1 MVEDR
6 REAGAR
12 VVRIAAAAYEA
23 MRERACLA
31 GEEECCGALVGR
43 PVIDRIVPLANA
55 ASDRRSAYA
64 ISPRDLFE
72 LERRVEV
79 SGFFHSHPD
88 GTAEP
93 SEHDLVLAWPG
104 YIYVIIGRQVRAWQL
119 DPDGSAFREL
129 AVQVG

>member
-1 MVEDR
+1 MVEER
-6 REAGAR
+6 RDAAAG
-12 VVRIAAAAYEA
+12 VVRIAAAAYKA

-31 GEEECCGALVGR
+31 GDEECCGALVGR
-43 PVIDRIVPLANA
+43 PMIDRIVPLANA

-64 ISPRDLFE
+64 ITPRALFE

-79 SGFFHSHPD
+79 AGFFHSHPD

-93 SEHDLVLAWPG
+93 SARDLALAWPG
-104 YIYVIIGRQVRAWQL
+104 YIYVIVGRQVRAWQL
-119 DPDGSAFREL
+119 NPDGSAFREL